1 MRKLASIRLI
11 DAITPINGADAIEC
25 VTIGG
30 WKCVAKKGEFQR
42 GQLCVYFEVDSILP
56 SNDARYAFLAASFK
70 DVPTESGT
78 TVNGHRL
85 KTIKLRGQI
94 SQGLALP
101 LSLYPEVSNPTV
113 DDDLT
118 ALLKIEKYELLS
130 SNGSTAG
137 RGRTRSFPAFI
148 IKSDQ
153 ERCQNISKQIFAD
166 MDKQYEV
173 TQKLD
178 GQSATYYYR
187 DGIVGLCSRNMHLG
201 VPDGV
206 NPPPELTL
214 WEKIKGFFNKKPLVL
229 LQQEPKSNWHKAEAK
244 YDIFTALKKLGMN
257 IALQG
262 EIIAPTIQGGYEKVP
277 NMQLRIYAV
286 QNLDSGTFVAP
297 DKAHDIVAKL
307 NHDFGCKLEYVP
319 VLHKSISLAQLGI
332 TNIDELLKFAEGAS
346 ILNPEQKI
354 REGVVFKAVDGS
366 GSFKVINNLYLLK
379 NDKKD

>member
-1 MRKLASIRLI
+1 M
-11 DAITPINGADAIEC
+11 
-25 VTIGG
+25 
-30 WKCVAKKGEFQR
+30 
-42 GQLCVYFEVDSILP
+42 DSILP
-56 SNDARYAFLAASFK
+56 SSDTRYAFLAASFK
-70 DVPTESGT
+70 HVPTESGT

-101 LSLYPEVSNPTV
+101 LSLYPEISNPTV

-178 GQSATYYYR
+178 GQSATYYYK

-206 NPPPELTL
+206 NPSPKLTL
-214 WEKIKGFFNKKPLVL
+214 WEKIKGVFSKKTLI
-229 LQQEPKSNWHKAEAK
+229 LQQQELNSNWHKAEAK
-244 YDIFTALKKLGMN
+244 YEIFNVLKTLKQN
-257 IALQG
+257 VALQG
-262 EIIAPTIQGGYEKVP
+262 EIIAPTIQKGHEKVP
-277 NMQLRIYAV
+277 NLQFKVYAV
-286 QNLDSGTFVAP
+286 QDIDSGSFINP
-297 DKAHDIVAKL
+297 HKAHDVITEL

-319 VLHKSISLAQLGI
+319 VLHESISLSQLGI
-332 TNIDELLKFAEGAS
+332 TNIEELLKFAEGAS
-346 ILNPEQKI
+346 TLNPEQKI
-354 REGVVFKAVDGS
+354 REGVVFKAIDGS
-366 GSFKVINNLYLLK
+366 GSFKVINNLYLLR

>member
-1 MRKLASIRLI
+1 
-11 DAITPINGADAIEC
+11 
-25 VTIGG
+25 
-30 WKCVAKKGEFQR
+30 
-42 GQLCVYFEVDSILP
+42 
-56 SNDARYAFLAASFK
+56 
-70 DVPTESGT
+70 
-78 TVNGHRL
+78 
-85 KTIKLRGQI
+85 
-94 SQGLALP
+94 
-101 LSLYPEVSNPTV
+101 
-113 DDDLT
+113 
-118 ALLKIEKYELLS
+118 
-130 SNGSTAG
+130 
-137 RGRTRSFPAFI
+137 
-148 IKSDQ
+148 
-153 ERCQNISKQIFAD
+153 

-178 GQSATYYYR
+178 GQSATYYYK

-206 NPPPELTL
+206 NPLPKLTL
-214 WEKIKGFFNKKPLVL
+214 WEKIKGVFIKKPLVL

-244 YDIFTALKKLGMN
+244 YEIFGALRCIGQN

-262 EIIAPTIQGGYEKVP
+262 EIIAPTIQAGYEKVP
-277 NMQLRIYAV
+277 NLQFKVYAV
-286 QNLDSGTFVAP
+286 QDIDSGSFINP
-297 DKAHDIVAKL
+297 PKAYDVITEL

-319 VLHKSISLAQLGI
+319 VLYESISLAQLEI

>member
-11 DAITPINGADAIEC
+11 DDITPINGADAIEC

-101 LSLYPEVSNPTV
+101 LSLYPEISNPTV

-118 ALLKIEKYELLS
+118 ALLKIEKYELLA
-130 SNGSTAG
+130 SNGSNAG
-137 RGRTRSFPAFI
+137 RGRTRSFPSFI
-148 IKSDQ
+148 FKSDQ

-178 GQSATYYYR
+178 GQSATYYYK

-206 NPPPELTL
+206 NPPPKLTL
-214 WEKIKGFFNKKPLVL
+214 WEKIKGVFIKKPLVL
-229 LQQEPKSNWHKAEAK
+229 MQQEPKSNWHKAEAK
-244 YDIFTALKKLGMN
+244 YGIFAALKKLGMN

-262 EIIAPTIQGGYEKVP
+262 EIIAPTIQAGYEKVP
-277 NMQLRIYAV
+277 NLQFKIYAA
-286 QNLDSGTFVAP
+286 QDI
-297 DKAHDIVAKL
+297 DKGIFIPPAKVRQAIEEV
-307 NHDFGCKLEYVP
+307 NKDFGYKLEYVP
-319 VLHKSISLAQLGI
+319 VLHKSISLSQLGI
-332 TNIDELLKFAEGAS
+332 TNIEEMLKFAEGES
-346 ILNPEQKI
+346 TLNPAQKI